1 MPVYEYLCKN
11 CGPFIRTRAMA
22 EYELPS
28 DCPQCGAR
36 APRVLLTA
44 PQCLDMSPQSR
55 RAHAANERSADAPA
69 VRSSLQA
76 AHKAAHGAGCGCCA
90 TSNSKLRHKS
100 AASHKS
106 AARSFPSRRPWMLSH

>member
-44 PQCLDMSPQSR
+44 PQCLDM
-55 RAHAANERSADAPA
+55 
-69 VRSSLQA
+69 
-76 AHKAAHGAGCGCCA
+76 
-90 TSNSKLRHKS
+90 
-100 AASHKS
+100 
-106 AARSFPSRRPWMLSH
+106 

>member
-1 MPVYEYLCKN
+1 MPVYEYLCN
-11 CGPFIRTRAMA
+11 DCGPFTRTRAMA
-22 EYELPS
+22 EYDLPS

-55 RAHAANERSADAPA
+55 RAHAANERNANAPA
-69 VRSSLQA
+69 ARSSLKA

-100 AASHKS
+100 AAK
-106 AARSFPSRRPWMLSH
+106 SFPSRRPWMLSH